1 MDGTSLSNMA
11 GNTLPGNWQLPSPGR
26 TGYIQNT
33 DTGVNGYLNANS
45 NNVAHPIVVEE
56 ALDVNNRGQL
66 WKRSADD
73 GSGYFTLEKDPNPY
87 FSSHFLVLSSMS
99 GVLIIQGKYSCLD
112 FFDLKAY
119 IIKPRSRCI

>member
-1 MDGTSLSNMA
+1 MDGTKLSNMA
-11 GNTLPGNWQLPSPGR
+11 GNTLPGNWKLPSPDR

-33 DTGVNGYLNANS
+33 DIGEYGYLNANS
-45 NNVAHPIVVEE
+45 KNAPNLQVVEE

-73 GSGYFTLEKDPNPY
+73 GSGYIILEKDPNPY

-99 GVLIIQGKYSCLD
+99 GMLIIQGKCSCLD
-112 FFDLKAY
+112 CFDHSTLFL
-119 IIKPRSRCI
+119 

>member
-1 MDGTSLSNMA
+1 MDGTRLSNMA
-11 GNTLPGNWQLPSPGR
+11 GNTLPGNWQLPSQGR

-73 GSGYFTLEKDPNPY
+73 GSGYFTLENDPNPY
-87 FSSHFLVLSSMS
+87 YTDHFLVFNPPPF
-99 GVLIIQGKYSCLD
+99 I
-112 FFDLKAY
+112 LK
-119 IIKPRSRCI
+119 IEGTLV